1 MGIIMHAHLSDTQ
14 RRLHNIATIG
24 TVFAI
29 NTSDQTM
36 RLDVG
41 ELQTDWLP
49 IPTIS
54 AGLVRIW
61 RCPSIG
67 EQFLLLSPSGDLAN
81 AIPVISLFS
90 EQNPTPSTDEHEIF
104 IHFNQTD
111 CLKIHTT
118 DSQLHLTIATS
129 NIKSNV
135 NIDGNLKVTGTI
147 HADGNI
153 TTDSDVIADV
163 SLNNHTH
170 GGVQGGRSSTGK
182 PQ

>member
-1 MGIIMHAHLSDTQ
+1 MHTISDTQ

-29 NTSDQTM
+29 NPRDQTM

-49 IPTIS
+49 IPTVS

-61 RCPSIG
+61 RCPSVG

-104 IHFNQTD
+104 IHFNGNNY
-111 CLKIHTT
+111 LKIHTQN
-118 DSQLHLTIATS
+118 SQLHLNIATT
-129 NIKSNV
+129 NIDSNV
-135 NIDGNLKVTGTI
+135 KINGNLAVTGTI

-153 TTDSDVIADV
+153 TTNSDVIADV

-170 GGVQGGRSSTGK
+170 GSVQSGRSNTGK

>member
-1 MGIIMHAHLSDTQ
+1 MNAHLSDTQ

-36 RLDVG
+36 RLDIG
-41 ELQTDWLP
+41 DLQTDWLP

-90 EQNPTPSTDEHEIF
+90 EQNPSPSTDEHEIF
-104 IHFNQTD
+104 IHFNENNY
-111 CLKIHTT
+111 LKIHTKDSRFHLNIAST
-118 DSQLHLTIATS
+118 DID
-129 NIKSNV
+129 SNV
-135 NIDGNLKVTGTI
+135 KINGNLAVTGTI

-153 TTDSDVIADV
+153 TTDSDVVAKV

>member
-1 MGIIMHAHLSDTQ
+1 MHAHLSDTQ

-67 EQFLLLSPSGDLAN
+67 EQFVLLSPSGDLAN

-90 EQNPTPSTDEHEIF
+90 EQNSTPSTDEHEIF
-104 IHFNQTD
+104 IHFNESNY
-111 CLKIHTT
+111 LKIHTK
-118 DSQLHLTIATS
+118 DSHLHLNIATTD
-129 NIKSNV
+129 
-135 NIDGNLKVTGTI
+135 IDSDVKINGSLSVTGTI

-153 TTDSDVIADV
+153 TTDNDVIANV